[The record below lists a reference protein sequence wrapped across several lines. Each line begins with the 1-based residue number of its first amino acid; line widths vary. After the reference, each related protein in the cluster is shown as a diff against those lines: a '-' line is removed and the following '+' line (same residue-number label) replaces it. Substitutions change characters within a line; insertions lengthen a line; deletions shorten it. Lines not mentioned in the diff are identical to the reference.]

1 MSVNDTLPMAMA
13 TANRVYAVRFEVLEA
28 ADSCMDP
35 PELSAE
41 ASDHP

>member
-13 TANRVYAVRFEVLEA
+13 TASRVYAVRFEVLEA
-28 ADSCMDP
+28 ADICMCS
-35 PELSAE
+35 PEVSAE